1 MDNKYLVINGGSSS
15 LKFSLY
21 NTIKEEIVNGYIQ
34 KIGLED
40 SFYTLKYDGKKI
52 EKTCEINNHVDACN
66 VMINELLDNGFIFN
80 INQIAGVG
88 HRVLHGAEFYNESV
102 IIDDEVINNLKSL
115 VDLGGLHLPGEIS
128 VIECMKNILPDVKQ
142 VAVFDTAF
150 HQTMKNDRYIYPIK
164 YEYYEK
170 YGVRKYGFHGT
181 SYNYI
186 NNVMKDKLG
195 VNNPNLIVCHI
206 GSGASMC
213 AIKNG
218 ECVDTTMGLTPLDG
232 LMMGTRSGSI
242 DPAIIDYL
250 VNKTGK
256 NVSTITDELNKES
269 GMVGLCGKSDLRDVD
284 ILINNGDKKAILAM
298 KIYINSIIKYIAEY
312 YFLLKGDVDAIVF
325 TAGVGE
331 NNSYVRREVV
341 NYISDVI
348 GSKLDDDMNNQI
360 AGFKEIK
367 EGIITTSDSKCPIYV
382 VPTDEESMILTDTI
396 RLCETNKK
404 LVKKRN

>member
-1 MDNKYLVINGGSSS
+1 MRDKYLVINGGSSS

-21 NTIKEEIVNGYIQ
+21 NNDKEEIVNGYIQ

-40 SFYTLKYDGKKI
+40 SFYTLKFNGKKEERKI
-52 EKTCEINNHVDACN
+52 KIMNHVDACN
-66 VMINELLDNGFIFN
+66 VMINELLANKFINN
-80 INQIAGVG
+80 INEIAGIG
-88 HRVLHGAEFYNESV
+88 HRVLHGGEFYDKSV
-102 IIDDEVINNLKSL
+102 VIDDEVINNLKSII
-115 VDLGGLHLPGEIS
+115 DLGELHLPGEIS
-128 VIECMKNILPDVKQ
+128 VIEVMKNILPDVRQ

-150 HQTMKNDRYIYPIK
+150 HQTIESDRYIYPIK
-164 YEYYEK
+164 YEYYKK

-181 SYNYI
+181 SHNYI
-186 NNVMKDKLG
+186 CNVMKDKLEI
-195 VNNPNLIVCHI
+195 NNPNLIVCHI
-206 GSGASMC
+206 GSGASIS

-218 ECVDTTMGLTPLDG
+218 VCADTSMGLTPLDG

-250 VNKTGK
+250 VKKTGK
-256 NVSTITDELNKES
+256 SVSAITDELNKES

-284 ILINNGDKKAILAM
+284 NLINKGDKKAILAM

-341 NYISDVI
+341 NYISNII
-348 GSKLDDDMNNQI
+348 GSKLDNEMNDKI

-367 EGIITTSDSKCPIYV
+367 EGIITTSDSKCPVYV

-396 RLCETNKK
+396 KLTKKNKM
-404 LVKKRN
+404 LVKKI

>member
-21 NTIKEEIVNGYIQ
+21 NDKKEELVNGYIQ

-52 EKTCEINNHVDACN
+52 EKSCKISNHVDACS
-66 VMINELLDNGFIFN
+66 VMISELLDNGFIFD
-80 INQIAGVG
+80 INEIAGIG

-102 IIDDEVINNLKSL
+102 LIDDEVINNLKSII
-115 VDLGGLHLPGEIS
+115 DLGGLHLPGEIS
-128 VIECMKNILPDVKQ
+128 IIECMKS
-142 VAVFDTAF
+142 
-150 HQTMKNDRYIYPIK
+150 DRYIYPIK

-186 NNVMKDKLG
+186 NNVMKEKLEIE
-195 VNNPNLIVCHI
+195 NPNLIVCHI
-206 GSGASMC
+206 GSGASVC
-213 AIKNG
+213 AIENG
-218 ECVDTTMGLTPLDG
+218 ECVDTSMGLTPLDG

-242 DPAIIDYL
+242 DPAIVDYL
-250 VNKTGK
+250 VKKTGK
-256 NVSTITDELNKES
+256 SVDEINDELNKQS

-284 ILINNGDKKAILAM
+284 ELINKCNKKAILAM

-312 YFLLKGDVDAIVF
+312 YFLLQGDVNAIVF

-341 NYISDVI
+341 NYISNII
-348 GSKLDDDMNNQI
+348 GSKLNNEMNDSI
-360 AGFKEIK
+360 ASFKNIK
-367 EGIITTSDSKCPIYV
+367 EGIITTDDSRCPVYV

-396 RLCETNKK
+396 RLTKNDKK
-404 LVKKRN
+404 LIKKRK

>member
-21 NTIKEEIVNGYIQ
+21 NTNKEEMVNGYIQ

-40 SFYTLKYDGKKI
+40 SFYTLKYDGKKV
-52 EKTCEINNHVDACN
+52 EKNCEIMNHIDACN
-66 VMINELLDNGFIFN
+66 VMINELLANKFIN
-80 INQIAGVG
+80 EINEISGIG

-102 IIDDEVINNLKSL
+102 IIDDEVINNLKSII
-115 VDLGGLHLPGEIS
+115 DLGGLHLPGEIS

-150 HQTMKNDRYIYPIK
+150 HQTMKSDRYIYPIK

-186 NNVMKDKLG
+186 NNVMKDKLEI
-195 VNNPNLIVCHI
+195 NNPNLIVCHI
-206 GSGASMC
+206 GSGASVC
-213 AIKNG
+213 AIENG
-218 ECVDTTMGLTPLDG
+218 QCVDTSMGLTPLDG

-242 DPAIIDYL
+242 DPAIVDYL

-256 NVSTITDELNKES
+256 SVDVITDELNKQS
-269 GMVGLCGKSDLRDVD
+269 GMIGLCGKSDLRDVD
-284 ILINNGDKKAILAM
+284 ELISKDDKNAILAM

-312 YFLLKGDVDAIVF
+312 YFLLNGNVDAIVF

-341 NYISDVI
+341 SFISNVI
-348 GSKLDDDMNNQI
+348 GSKLDNEMNDKV
-360 AGFKEIK
+360 ASFKEIK
-367 EGIITTSDSKCPIYV
+367 EGIITTSDSKCPVYV
-382 VPTDEESMILTDTI
+382 VPTDEESMILSDTI
-396 RLCETNKK
+396 RLSKKNKT
-404 LVKKRN
+404 LIKKI

>member
-21 NTIKEEIVNGYIQ
+21 NTNKEEKVNGYIQ

-40 SFYTLKYDGKKI
+40 SFYTLKYDGKKV
-52 EKTCEINNHVDACN
+52 EKNCKIMNHIDACN
-66 VMINELLDNGFIFN
+66 VMINELLANKFIN
-80 INQIAGVG
+80 EISEISGIG

-102 IIDDEVINNLKSL
+102 IIDDEVINNLKSII
-115 VDLGGLHLPGEIS
+115 DLGGLHLPGEIS

-150 HQTMKNDRYIYPIK
+150 HQTMKSDRYIYPIK

-186 NNVMKDKLG
+186 NNVMKDKLEI
-195 VNNPNLIVCHI
+195 NNPNLIVCHI
-206 GSGASMC
+206 GSGASVC
-213 AIKNG
+213 AIENG
-218 ECVDTTMGLTPLDG
+218 QCVDTSMGLTPLDG

-242 DPAIIDYL
+242 DPAIVDYL

-256 NVSTITDELNKES
+256 SVDVITDELNKQS
-269 GMVGLCGKSDLRDVD
+269 GMIGLCGKSDLRDVD
-284 ILINNGDKKAILAM
+284 ELISKDDKNAILAM

-312 YFLLKGDVDAIVF
+312 YFLLNGNVDAIVF

-341 NYISDVI
+341 NYISNI
-348 GSKLDDDMNNQI
+348 INSKLDNEMNDKV
-360 AGFKEIK
+360 ASFKEIK
-367 EGIITTSDSKCPIYV
+367 EGIITTSDSKCPVYV
-382 VPTDEESMILTDTI
+382 VPTDEESMILSDTI
-396 RLCETNKK
+396 RLSKTNKK
-404 LVKKRN
+404 LVKKR

>member
-21 NTIKEEIVNGYIQ
+21 NINKEEMVNGYIQ

-40 SFYTLKYDGKKI
+40 SFYTLKYDGKKV
-52 EKTCEINNHVDACN
+52 EKNCKIMNHIDACN
-66 VMINELLDNGFIFN
+66 VMINELLANKFIN
-80 INQIAGVG
+80 EISEISGIG

-102 IIDDEVINNLKSL
+102 IIDDEVINNLKSII
-115 VDLGGLHLPGEIS
+115 DLGGLHLPGEIS

-150 HQTMKNDRYIYPIK
+150 HQTMKSDRYIYPIK

-186 NNVMKDKLG
+186 NNVMKDKLEIE
-195 VNNPNLIVCHI
+195 NPNLIICHI
-206 GSGASMC
+206 GSGASVC
-213 AIKNG
+213 AIENG
-218 ECVDTTMGLTPLDG
+218 QCVDTSMGLTPLDG

-242 DPAIIDYL
+242 DPAIVDYL

-256 NVSTITDELNKES
+256 SVDVITDELNKQS
-269 GMVGLCGKSDLRDVD
+269 GMIGLCGKSDLRDVD
-284 ILINNGDKKAILAM
+284 ELINNGDKNAILAM

-312 YFLLKGDVDAIVF
+312 YFLLKGNVDAIVF

-341 NYISDVI
+341 SFISNVI
-348 GSKLDDDMNNQI
+348 GSKLDNKMNDKV
-360 AGFKEIK
+360 ASFKEIK
-367 EGIITTSDSKCPIYV
+367 EGVITTNDSKCPVYV
-382 VPTDEESMILTDTI
+382 VPTDEESMILSDTI
-396 RLCETNKK
+396 RLSKKNKT
-404 LVKKRN
+404 LVKKI

>member
-21 NTIKEEIVNGYIQ
+21 NFNKEEIVNGYIQ

-52 EKTCEINNHVDACN
+52 EKNHKIVNHVDACN
-66 VMINELLDNGFIFN
+66 VMINELLANKFIN
-80 INQIAGVG
+80 EVSEIAGIG

-102 IIDDEVINNLKSL
+102 LVDDEVISNLKSII
-115 VDLGGLHLPGEIS
+115 DLGGLHLPGEIS

-150 HQTMKNDRYIYPIK
+150 HQTMKSDRYIYPIK
-164 YEYYEK
+164 YEYYK
-170 YGVRKYGFHGT
+170 RYGIRKYGFHGT

-186 NNVMKDKLG
+186 NNVMKEKLS
-195 VNNPNLIVCHI
+195 VSSPNLIVCHI
-206 GSGASMC
+206 GSGASIC
-213 AIKNG
+213 AIQNG
-218 ECVDTTMGLTPLDG
+218 ECVDTSMGLTPLDG

-242 DPAIIDYL
+242 DPAIVDYL
-250 VNKTGK
+250 VEKTGK
-256 NVSTITDELNKES
+256 SVNVITDELNKQS
-269 GMVGLCGKSDLRDVD
+269 GMMGLCGKSDLRDVSK
-284 ILINNGDKKAILAM
+284 LIDNGDKNAILAM
-298 KIYINSIIKYIAEY
+298 KVYINSIIKYIAEY

-331 NNSYVRREVV
+331 NNNYVRRRVV

-348 GSKLDDDMNNQI
+348 GSKLDNEMNDKI
-360 AGFKEIK
+360 ASFKEIK

-396 RLCETNKK
+396 RLCNTNKK
-404 LVKKRN
+404 LIKKR

>member
-21 NTIKEEIVNGYIQ
+21 NFNKEEIVNGYIQ

-52 EKTCEINNHVDACN
+52 EKNHKIDNHVDACN
-66 VMINELLDNGFIFN
+66 VMINELLANKFIN
-80 INQIAGVG
+80 EVSEIAGIG

-102 IIDDEVINNLKSL
+102 IIDDEVINNLKSII
-115 VDLGGLHLPGEIS
+115 DLGGLHLPGEIS
-128 VIECMKNILPDVKQ
+128 VIECMNNILPDVKQ

-150 HQTMKNDRYIYPIK
+150 HQTMKSDRYIYPIK

-186 NNVMKDKLG
+186 NNVMKDKLEI
-195 VNNPNLIVCHI
+195 NNPNLIVCHI
-206 GSGASMC
+206 GSGASIC
-213 AIKNG
+213 AIENG
-218 ECVDTTMGLTPLDG
+218 QCVDTSMGLTPLDG

-242 DPAIIDYL
+242 DPAIVDYL

-256 NVSTITDELNKES
+256 SVDVITDELNKQS
-269 GMVGLCGKSDLRDVD
+269 GMIGLCGKSDLRDVEE
-284 ILINNGDKKAILAM
+284 LINKGDKNAILAM

-312 YFLLKGDVDAIVF
+312 YFLLKGNVDAIVF

-341 NYISDVI
+341 NYISNI
-348 GSKLDDDMNNQI
+348 INSKLDNEMNDKV
-360 AGFKEIK
+360 ASFKEIK
-367 EGIITTSDSKCPIYV
+367 EGIITTSDSKCPVYV
-382 VPTDEESMILTDTI
+382 VPTDEESMILTDTM
-396 RLCETNKK
+396 RLSKKNKT
-404 LVKKRN
+404 LIKKK

>member
-21 NTIKEEIVNGYIQ
+21 NINKEEMVNGYIQ

-40 SFYTLKYDGKKI
+40 SFYTLKYDGKKV
-52 EKTCEINNHVDACN
+52 EKNCKIINHIDACN
-66 VMINELLDNGFIFN
+66 VMIDELLSNKFIN
-80 INQIAGVG
+80 EISEISGIG

-102 IIDDEVINNLKSL
+102 IIDDEVINNLKSII
-115 VDLGGLHLPGEIS
+115 DLGGLHLPGEIS

-150 HQTMKNDRYIYPIK
+150 HQTMKSDRYIYPIK

-186 NNVMKDKLG
+186 NNVMKDKLEIE
-195 VNNPNLIVCHI
+195 NPNLIICHI
-206 GSGASMC
+206 GSGASVC
-213 AIKNG
+213 AIENG
-218 ECVDTTMGLTPLDG
+218 QCVDTSMGLTPLDG

-242 DPAIIDYL
+242 DPAIVDYL

-256 NVSTITDELNKES
+256 SVDVITDELNKQS
-269 GMVGLCGKSDLRDVD
+269 GMIGLCGKSDLRDVD
-284 ILINNGDKKAILAM
+284 ELINNGDKNAILAM

-312 YFLLKGDVDAIVF
+312 YFLLKGNVDAIVF

-341 NYISDVI
+341 SFISNVI
-348 GSKLDDDMNNQI
+348 GSKLDNKMNDKV
-360 AGFKEIK
+360 ASFKEIK
-367 EGIITTSDSKCPIYV
+367 EGVITTNDSKCPVYV
-382 VPTDEESMILTDTI
+382 VPTDEESMILSDTI
-396 RLCETNKK
+396 RLSKKNKT
-404 LVKKRN
+404 LVKKI

>member
-1 MDNKYLVINGGSSS
+1 MDNKCLVINGGSSS

-21 NTIKEEIVNGYIQ
+21 NINKEEMVNGYIQ

-40 SFYTLKYDGKKI
+40 SFYTLKYDGKKV
-52 EKTCEINNHVDACN
+52 EKNCKIMNHIDACN
-66 VMINELLDNGFIFN
+66 VMINELLANKFIN
-80 INQIAGVG
+80 EISEISGIG

-102 IIDDEVINNLKSL
+102 IIDDEVINNLKSII
-115 VDLGGLHLPGEIS
+115 DLGGLHLPGEIS

-150 HQTMKNDRYIYPIK
+150 HQTMKSDRYIYPIK

-186 NNVMKDKLG
+186 NNVMKDKLEIE
-195 VNNPNLIVCHI
+195 NPNLIICHI
-206 GSGASMC
+206 GSGASVC
-213 AIKNG
+213 AIENG
-218 ECVDTTMGLTPLDG
+218 QCVDTSMGLTPLDG

-242 DPAIIDYL
+242 DPAIVDYL

-256 NVSTITDELNKES
+256 SVDVITDELNKQS
-269 GMVGLCGKSDLRDVD
+269 GMIGLCGKSDLRDVD
-284 ILINNGDKKAILAM
+284 ELINNGDKNAILAM

-312 YFLLKGDVDAIVF
+312 YFLLKGNVDAIVF

-341 NYISDVI
+341 SFISNVI
-348 GSKLDDDMNNQI
+348 GSKLDNKVNDKV
-360 AGFKEIK
+360 ASFKEIK
-367 EGIITTSDSKCPIYV
+367 EGVITTNDSKCPVYV
-382 VPTDEESMILTDTI
+382 VPTDEESMILSDTI
-396 RLCETNKK
+396 RLSKKNKT
-404 LVKKRN
+404 LVKKI

>member
-21 NTIKEEIVNGYIQ
+21 NTNKEEKVNGYIQ

-40 SFYTLKYDGKKI
+40 SFYTLKYDGKKV
-52 EKTCEINNHVDACN
+52 EKNCKIMNHIDACN
-66 VMINELLDNGFIFN
+66 VMINELLANKFIN
-80 INQIAGVG
+80 EISEISGIG

-102 IIDDEVINNLKSL
+102 IIDDEVINNLKSII
-115 VDLGGLHLPGEIS
+115 DLGGLHLPGEIS

-150 HQTMKNDRYIYPIK
+150 HQTMKSDRYIYPIK

-186 NNVMKDKLG
+186 NNVMKYKLEIE
-195 VNNPNLIVCHI
+195 NPNLIICHI
-206 GSGASMC
+206 GSGASVC
-213 AIKNG
+213 AIENG
-218 ECVDTTMGLTPLDG
+218 QCVDTSMGLTPLDG

-242 DPAIIDYL
+242 DPAIVDYL

-256 NVSTITDELNKES
+256 SVDVITDELNKQS
-269 GMVGLCGKSDLRDVD
+269 GMIGLCGKSDLRDVD
-284 ILINNGDKKAILAM
+284 ELISKGDKNAILAM

-312 YFLLKGDVDAIVF
+312 YFLLKGNVDAIVF

-341 NYISDVI
+341 NYISNI
-348 GSKLDDDMNNQI
+348 INSKLDNEMNDKV
-360 AGFKEIK
+360 ASFKEIK
-367 EGIITTSDSKCPIYV
+367 EGIITTNDSKCPVYV
-382 VPTDEESMILTDTI
+382 VPTDEESMILTDTM
-396 RLCETNKK
+396 RLSKKNKT
-404 LVKKRN
+404 LVKKI

>member
-21 NTIKEEIVNGYIQ
+21 NDKKEELVNGYIQ

-52 EKTCEINNHVDACN
+52 EKLCKINNHVDACS
-66 VMINELLDNGFIFN
+66 VMISELLDNGFIFD
-80 INQIAGVG
+80 INEIVGIG

-102 IIDDEVINNLKSL
+102 LIDDEVINNLKSII
-115 VDLGGLHLPGEIS
+115 DLGGLHLPGEIS
-128 VIECMKNILPDVKQ
+128 VIECMKNILPDIKQ

-150 HQTMKNDRYIYPIK
+150 HQTMKSDIYIYPIK

-186 NNVMKDKLG
+186 NNVMKEKLEIE
-195 VNNPNLIVCHI
+195 NPNLIICHI
-206 GSGASMC
+206 GSGASVC
-213 AIKNG
+213 AIENG
-218 ECVDTTMGLTPLDG
+218 QCVDTSMGLTPLDG

-242 DPAIIDYL
+242 DPAIVDYL
-250 VNKTGK
+250 VKKTGK
-256 NVSTITDELNKES
+256 SVDEITDELNKQS

-284 ILINNGDKKAILAM
+284 ELISKGNKNAILAM

-312 YFLLKGDVDAIVF
+312 YFLLKGNVDAIVF

-341 NYISDVI
+341 NYISNII
-348 GSKLDDDMNNQI
+348 GSKLNEEMNDSI
-360 AGFKEIK
+360 ASFKNIK
-367 EGIITTSDSKCPIYV
+367 EGIITTDDSICPVYV

-396 RLCETNKK
+396 RLTKNDKK
-404 LVKKRN
+404 LIKRIK

>member
-1 MDNKYLVINGGSSS
+1 MDSKYLVINGGSSS

-21 NTIKEEIVNGYIQ
+21 NTNKEEMVNGYIQ

-40 SFYTLKYDGKKI
+40 SFYTLKYDGKKV
-52 EKTCEINNHVDACN
+52 EKNCKIINHIDACN
-66 VMINELLDNGFIFN
+66 VMINELLSNKFIN
-80 INQIAGVG
+80 EISEISGIG

-102 IIDDEVINNLKSL
+102 IIDDEVINNLKSII
-115 VDLGGLHLPGEIS
+115 DLGGLHLPGEIS

-150 HQTMKNDRYIYPIK
+150 HQTMKSDRYIYPIK

-186 NNVMKDKLG
+186 NNVMKDKLEIE
-195 VNNPNLIVCHI
+195 NPNLIICHI
-206 GSGASMC
+206 GSGASVC
-213 AIKNG
+213 AIENG
-218 ECVDTTMGLTPLDG
+218 QCVDTSMGLTPLDG

-242 DPAIIDYL
+242 DPAIVDYL

-256 NVSTITDELNKES
+256 SVDVITDELNKQS
-269 GMVGLCGKSDLRDVD
+269 GMIGLCGKSDLRDVD
-284 ILINNGDKKAILAM
+284 ELISKGDKNAILAM

-312 YFLLKGDVDAIVF
+312 YFLLKGNVDAIVF

-341 NYISDVI
+341 NYISNI
-348 GSKLDDDMNNQI
+348 INSKLDNEMNDKV
-360 AGFKEIK
+360 ASFKEIK
-367 EGIITTSDSKCPIYV
+367 EGIITTNDSKCPVYV
-382 VPTDEESMILTDTI
+382 VPTDEESMILTDTM
-396 RLCETNKK
+396 RLSKKNKT
-404 LVKKRN
+404 LIKKI

>member
-21 NTIKEEIVNGYIQ
+21 NTNKEEMVNGYIQ

-52 EKTCEINNHVDACN
+52 EKKYKIMNHIDACN
-66 VMINELLDNGFIFN
+66 VMINELLANKFIN
-80 INQIAGVG
+80 EISEIGGIG

-102 IIDDEVINNLKSL
+102 IIDDEVINNLKSII
-115 VDLGGLHLPGEIS
+115 DLGGLHLPGEIS
-128 VIECMKNILPDVKQ
+128 VIECMKNLLSDVKQ

-150 HQTMKNDRYIYPIK
+150 HQTMRSDRYIYPIK

-186 NNVMKDKLG
+186 NNVMEDKLKIE
-195 VNNPNLIVCHI
+195 NPNLIICHI
-206 GSGASMC
+206 GSGASVC
-213 AIKNG
+213 AIEKG
-218 ECVDTTMGLTPLDG
+218 QCVDTSMGLTPLDG

-242 DPAIIDYL
+242 DPAIVDYL

-256 NVSTITDELNKES
+256 SVDVITDELNKQS
-269 GMVGLCGKSDLRDVD
+269 GMIGLCGKSDLRDVD
-284 ILINNGDKKAILAM
+284 ELINNGDKNAILAM
-298 KIYINSIIKYIAEY
+298 KIYINSIVKYIAEY

-341 NYISDVI
+341 NYISNVI
-348 GSKLDDDMNNQI
+348 GSKLDNQMNDKV
-360 AGFKEIK
+360 ASFKEIK
-367 EGIITTSDSKCPIYV
+367 EGIITTSDSKCPVYV
-382 VPTDEESMILTDTI
+382 VPTDEESMILSDTI
-396 RLCETNKK
+396 RLSKKNKT
-404 LVKKRN
+404 LIKKI

>member
-21 NTIKEEIVNGYIQ
+21 NTNKEEKVNGYIQ

-40 SFYTLKYDGKKI
+40 SFYTLKYDGKKV
-52 EKTCEINNHVDACN
+52 EKNCKIMNHIDACN
-66 VMINELLDNGFIFN
+66 VMINELLANKFIN
-80 INQIAGVG
+80 EISEISGIG

-102 IIDDEVINNLKSL
+102 IIDDEVINNLKSII
-115 VDLGGLHLPGEIS
+115 DLGGLHLPGEIS

-150 HQTMKNDRYIYPIK
+150 HQTMKSDRYIYPIK

-186 NNVMKDKLG
+186 NNVMKDKLEIE
-195 VNNPNLIVCHI
+195 NPNLIICHI
-206 GSGASMC
+206 GSGASVC
-213 AIKNG
+213 AIENG
-218 ECVDTTMGLTPLDG
+218 QCVDTSMGLTPLDG

-242 DPAIIDYL
+242 DPAIVDYL

-256 NVSTITDELNKES
+256 SVDVITDELNKQS
-269 GMVGLCGKSDLRDVD
+269 GMIGLCGKSDLRDVD
-284 ILINNGDKKAILAM
+284 ELISKGDKNAILAM

-312 YFLLKGDVDAIVF
+312 YFLLKGNVDAIVF

-341 NYISDVI
+341 NYISNI
-348 GSKLDDDMNNQI
+348 INSKLDNEMNDKV
-360 AGFKEIK
+360 ASFKEIK
-367 EGIITTSDSKCPIYV
+367 EGIITTNDSKCPVYV
-382 VPTDEESMILTDTI
+382 VPTDEESMILTDTM
-396 RLCETNKK
+396 RLSKKNKT
-404 LVKKRN
+404 LVMKI

>member
-21 NTIKEEIVNGYIQ
+21 NINKEEMVNGYIQ

-40 SFYTLKYDGKKI
+40 SFYTLKYDGKKV
-52 EKTCEINNHVDACN
+52 EKNCKIMNHIDACN
-66 VMINELLDNGFIFN
+66 VMINELLANKFIN
-80 INQIAGVG
+80 EISEISGIG

-102 IIDDEVINNLKSL
+102 IIDDEVINNLKSII
-115 VDLGGLHLPGEIS
+115 DLGGLHLPGEIS

-150 HQTMKNDRYIYPIK
+150 HQTMKSDRYIYPIK

-186 NNVMKDKLG
+186 NNVMKDKLEIE
-195 VNNPNLIVCHI
+195 NPNLIICHI
-206 GSGASMC
+206 GSGASVC
-213 AIKNG
+213 AIENG
-218 ECVDTTMGLTPLDG
+218 QCVDTSMGLTPLDG
-232 LMMGTRSGSI
+232 LMMGTRTGSI
-242 DPAIIDYL
+242 DPAIVDYL

-256 NVSTITDELNKES
+256 SVDVITDELNKQS
-269 GMVGLCGKSDLRDVD
+269 GMIGLCGKSDLRDVD
-284 ILINNGDKKAILAM
+284 ELINNGDKNAILAM

-312 YFLLKGDVDAIVF
+312 YFLLKGNVDAIVF

-341 NYISDVI
+341 SFISNVI
-348 GSKLDDDMNNQI
+348 GSKLDNKVNDKV
-360 AGFKEIK
+360 ASFKEIK
-367 EGIITTSDSKCPIYV
+367 EGVITTNDSKCPVYV
-382 VPTDEESMILTDTI
+382 VPTDEESMILSDTI
-396 RLCETNKK
+396 RLSKKNKT
-404 LVKKRN
+404 LVKKI

>member
-21 NTIKEEIVNGYIQ
+21 NINKEEMVNGYIQ

-40 SFYTLKYDGKKI
+40 SFYTLKYDGKKV
-52 EKTCEINNHVDACN
+52 EKNCKIMNHIDACN
-66 VMINELLDNGFIFN
+66 VMINELLANKFIN
-80 INQIAGVG
+80 EISEISGIG

-102 IIDDEVINNLKSL
+102 IIDDEVINNLKSII
-115 VDLGGLHLPGEIS
+115 DLGGLHLPGEIS
-128 VIECMKNILPDVKQ
+128 VIGCMKNILPDVKQ

-150 HQTMKNDRYIYPIK
+150 HQTMKSDRYIYPIK

-186 NNVMKDKLG
+186 NNVMKDKLEIE
-195 VNNPNLIVCHI
+195 NPNLIICHI
-206 GSGASMC
+206 GSGASVC
-213 AIKNG
+213 AIENG
-218 ECVDTTMGLTPLDG
+218 QCVDTSMGLTPLDG

-242 DPAIIDYL
+242 DPAIVDYL

-256 NVSTITDELNKES
+256 SVDVITDELNKQS
-269 GMVGLCGKSDLRDVD
+269 GMIGLCGKSDLRDVD
-284 ILINNGDKKAILAM
+284 ELINNGDKNAILAM

-312 YFLLKGDVDAIVF
+312 YFLLKGNVDAIVF

-341 NYISDVI
+341 SFISNVI
-348 GSKLDDDMNNQI
+348 GSKLDNKMNDKV
-360 AGFKEIK
+360 ASFKEIK
-367 EGIITTSDSKCPIYV
+367 EGVITTNDSKCPVYV
-382 VPTDEESMILTDTI
+382 VPTDEESMILSDTI
-396 RLCETNKK
+396 RLSKKNKT
-404 LVKKRN
+404 LVKKI

>member
-21 NTIKEEIVNGYIQ
+21 NFNKEEIVNGYIQ

-52 EKTCEINNHVDACN
+52 EKNYKIDNHVDACN
-66 VMINELLDNGFIFN
+66 VMINELLANKFIN
-80 INQIAGVG
+80 EVSEIAGIG

-102 IIDDEVINNLKSL
+102 IIDDEVINNLKSII
-115 VDLGGLHLPGEIS
+115 DLGGLHLPGEIS

-150 HQTMKNDRYIYPIK
+150 HQTMKSDRYIYPIK

-186 NNVMKDKLG
+186 NNVMKEKLEIE
-195 VNNPNLIVCHI
+195 NPNLIICHI
-206 GSGASMC
+206 GSGASVC
-213 AIKNG
+213 AIENG
-218 ECVDTTMGLTPLDG
+218 ECVDTSMGLTPLDG

-242 DPAIIDYL
+242 DPAIVDYL
-250 VNKTGK
+250 VKKTGK
-256 NVSTITDELNKES
+256 SVDEITDELNKQS

-284 ILINNGDKKAILAM
+284 ELISKGNKNAILAM

-312 YFLLKGDVDAIVF
+312 YFLLKGNVDAIVF

-341 NYISDVI
+341 NYISNII
-348 GSKLDDDMNNQI
+348 GSKLNEEMNDSI
-360 AGFKEIK
+360 ASFKNIK
-367 EGIITTSDSKCPIYV
+367 EGIITTDDSICPVYV

-396 RLCETNKK
+396 RLTKNDKK
-404 LVKKRN
+404 LIKRI

>member
-1 MDNKYLVINGGSSS
+1 MDSKYLVINGGSSS

-21 NTIKEEIVNGYIQ
+21 NTNKEEMVNGYIQ

-40 SFYTLKYDGKKI
+40 SFYTLKYDGKKV
-52 EKTCEINNHVDACN
+52 EKNCEIMNHIDACN
-66 VMINELLDNGFIFN
+66 VMINELLANKFIN
-80 INQIAGVG
+80 EISEISGIG

-102 IIDDEVINNLKSL
+102 IIDDDVINNLKSII
-115 VDLGGLHLPGEIS
+115 DLGGLHLPGEIS
-128 VIECMKNILPDVKQ
+128 IIECMKNILPDVKQ

-150 HQTMKNDRYIYPIK
+150 HQTMKSERYIYPIK

-186 NNVMKDKLG
+186 NNVMKDKLEI
-195 VNNPNLIVCHI
+195 NNPNLIVCHI
-206 GSGASMC
+206 GSGASVC
-213 AIKNG
+213 AIENG
-218 ECVDTTMGLTPLDG
+218 QCVDTSMGLTPLDG

-242 DPAIIDYL
+242 DPAIVDYL

-256 NVSTITDELNKES
+256 SVDVITDELNKQS
-269 GMVGLCGKSDLRDVD
+269 GMIGLCGKSDLRDVD
-284 ILINNGDKKAILAM
+284 ELISKGDKNAILAM

-312 YFLLKGDVDAIVF
+312 YFLLKGNVDAIVF

-341 NYISDVI
+341 NYISNI
-348 GSKLDDDMNNQI
+348 INSKLDNELNDKV
-360 AGFKEIK
+360 ASFKEIK
-367 EGIITTSDSKCPIYV
+367 EGIITTSDSKCPVYV
-382 VPTDEESMILTDTI
+382 VPTDEESMILSDTI
-396 RLCETNKK
+396 RLSKKNKT
-404 LVKKRN
+404 LIKKI

>member
-21 NTIKEEIVNGYIQ
+21 NFNKEEIVNGYIQ

-52 EKTCEINNHVDACN
+52 EKNYKIDNHVDACN
-66 VMINELLDNGFIFN
+66 VMINELLANKFIN
-80 INQIAGVG
+80 EVSEIAGIG

-102 IIDDEVINNLKSL
+102 IIDDEVINNLKSII
-115 VDLGGLHLPGEIS
+115 DLGGLHLPGEIS
-128 VIECMKNILPDVKQ
+128 VIECMKNILSDVKQ

-150 HQTMKNDRYIYPIK
+150 HQTMKSDRYIYPIK

-186 NNVMKDKLG
+186 NNVMKEKLEIE
-195 VNNPNLIVCHI
+195 NPNLIICHI
-206 GSGASMC
+206 GSGASVC
-213 AIKNG
+213 AIENG
-218 ECVDTTMGLTPLDG
+218 QCVDTSMGLTPLDG

-242 DPAIIDYL
+242 DPAIVDYL
-250 VNKTGK
+250 VKKTGK
-256 NVSTITDELNKES
+256 SVDEITDELNKQS

-284 ILINNGDKKAILAM
+284 ELISKGDKNAILAM

-312 YFLLKGDVDAIVF
+312 YFLLQGDVNAIVF

-341 NYISDVI
+341 NYISNII
-348 GSKLDDDMNNQI
+348 GSKLNKEMNDSI
-360 AGFKEIK
+360 ASFKNIK
-367 EGIITTSDSKCPIYV
+367 EGIITTDDSICPVYV

-396 RLCETNKK
+396 RLTKNDKK
-404 LVKKRN
+404 LIKRI

>member
-21 NTIKEEIVNGYIQ
+21 NGNKEEMVNGYIE

-40 SFYTLKYDGKKI
+40 SFYTLKYDGKKVKKEVKI
-52 EKTCEINNHVDACN
+52 MNHVDACN
-66 VMINELLDNGFIFN
+66 IMINELLSYGFICD
-80 INQIAGVG
+80 INEISGIG
-88 HRVLHGAEFYNESV
+88 HRVLHGAEFYDKSV
-102 IIDDEVINNLKSL
+102 VIDDEVINNLKSI
-115 VDLGGLHLPGEIS
+115 VDLGELHLPGEIS
-128 VIECMKNILPDVKQ
+128 VIECIKNILPDVKQ

-150 HQTMKNDRYIYPIK
+150 HQTMESDRYIYPIK
-164 YEYYEK
+164 YEYYKK

-186 NNVMKDKLG
+186 NNVMKDKLEIS
-195 VNNPNLIVCHI
+195 NPNLIVCHI
-206 GSGASMC
+206 GSGASIC

-218 ECVDTTMGLTPLDG
+218 MCVDTSMGLTPLDG

-242 DPAIIDYL
+242 DPAIIDFL
-250 VNKTGK
+250 VKKTGK
-256 NVSTITDELNKES
+256 SLNDIMNELNKES
-269 GMVGLCGKSDLRDVD
+269 GMLGLCGKSDLRDVD
-284 ILINNGDKKAILAM
+284 DLINKGNKNAILAM

-341 NYISDVI
+341 NYISNII
-348 GSKLDDDMNNQI
+348 GSKLDDDVNDKI
-360 AGFKEIK
+360 AGFKDIK
-367 EGIITTSDSKCPIYV
+367 EGIITTKDSKVPVYV
-382 VPTDEESMILTDTI
+382 VPTDEECMILSDTI
-396 RLCETNKK
+396 KLCKKDKK
-404 LVKKRN
+404 LVKKL

>member
-21 NTIKEEIVNGYIQ
+21 NINKEEMVNGYIQ

-40 SFYTLKYDGKKI
+40 SFYTLKYDGKKV
-52 EKTCEINNHVDACN
+52 EKNCKIMNHIDACN
-66 VMINELLDNGFIFN
+66 VMINELLANKFIN
-80 INQIAGVG
+80 EISEISGIG

-102 IIDDEVINNLKSL
+102 IIDDEVINNLKSII
-115 VDLGGLHLPGEIS
+115 DLGGLHLPGEIS

-150 HQTMKNDRYIYPIK
+150 HQTMKSDRYIYPIK

-186 NNVMKDKLG
+186 NNVMKDKLEIE
-195 VNNPNLIVCHI
+195 NPNLIICHI
-206 GSGASMC
+206 GSGASVC
-213 AIKNG
+213 AIENG
-218 ECVDTTMGLTPLDG
+218 QCVDTSMGLTPLDG

-242 DPAIIDYL
+242 DPAIVDYL

-256 NVSTITDELNKES
+256 SVDVITDELNKQS
-269 GMVGLCGKSDLRDVD
+269 GMIGLCGKSDLRDVD
-284 ILINNGDKKAILAM
+284 ELINNGDKNAILAM

-312 YFLLKGDVDAIVF
+312 YFLLKGNVDAIVF

-341 NYISDVI
+341 SFISNVI
-348 GSKLDDDMNNQI
+348 GSKLDNKVNDKV
-360 AGFKEIK
+360 ASFKEIK
-367 EGIITTSDSKCPIYV
+367 EGVITTNDSKCPVYV
-382 VPTDEESMILTDTI
+382 VPTDEESMILSDTI
-396 RLCETNKK
+396 RLSKKNKT
-404 LVKKRN
+404 LVKKI

>member
-21 NTIKEEIVNGYIQ
+21 NTNKEEMVNGYIQ

-40 SFYTLKYDGKKI
+40 SFYTLKYDGKKV
-52 EKTCEINNHVDACN
+52 EKNCKIMNHIDACN
-66 VMINELLDNGFIFN
+66 VMINELLANKFIN
-80 INQIAGVG
+80 EISEIAGIG

-102 IIDDEVINNLKSL
+102 IIDDEVINNLKSII
-115 VDLGGLHLPGEIS
+115 DLGGLHLPGEIS

-150 HQTMKNDRYIYPIK
+150 HQTMKSDRYIYPIK

-186 NNVMKDKLG
+186 NNVMKDELEI
-195 VNNPNLIVCHI
+195 NNPNLIVCHI
-206 GSGASMC
+206 GSGASVC
-213 AIKNG
+213 AIENG
-218 ECVDTTMGLTPLDG
+218 QCVDTSMGLTPLDG

-242 DPAIIDYL
+242 DPAIVDYL

-256 NVSTITDELNKES
+256 SVGVITDELNKQS
-269 GMVGLCGKSDLRDVD
+269 GMIGLCGKSDLRDVD
-284 ILINNGDKKAILAM
+284 ELISKGDKNAILAM

-312 YFLLKGDVDAIVF
+312 YFLLKGNVDAIVF

-341 NYISDVI
+341 NYISNI
-348 GSKLDDDMNNQI
+348 INSKLDNEINDKV
-360 AGFKEIK
+360 ASFKEIK
-367 EGIITTSDSKCPIYV
+367 EGIITTSDSKCPVYV
-382 VPTDEESMILTDTI
+382 VPTDEESMILSDTI
-396 RLCETNKK
+396 RLSKTNKK
-404 LVKKRN
+404 LVKKR

>member
-1 MDNKYLVINGGSSS
+1 MDSKYLVINGGSSS

-21 NTIKEEIVNGYIQ
+21 NTNKEEIVNGYIQ

-40 SFYTLKYDGKKI
+40 SFYTLKYDGKKV
-52 EKTCEINNHVDACN
+52 EKNCKIMNHIDACN
-66 VMINELLDNGFIFN
+66 VMINELLSNKFIN
-80 INQIAGVG
+80 EISEISGIG

-102 IIDDEVINNLKSL
+102 IIDDEVINNLKSII
-115 VDLGGLHLPGEIS
+115 DLGGLHLPGEIS

-150 HQTMKNDRYIYPIK
+150 HQTMKSDRYIYPIK

-186 NNVMKDKLG
+186 NNVMKDKLEIG
-195 VNNPNLIVCHI
+195 NPNLIICHI
-206 GSGASMC
+206 GSGASVC
-213 AIKNG
+213 AIENG
-218 ECVDTTMGLTPLDG
+218 QCIDTSMGLTPLDG

-242 DPAIIDYL
+242 DPAIVDYL

-256 NVSTITDELNKES
+256 SVDVITDELNKQS
-269 GMVGLCGKSDLRDVD
+269 GMIGLCGKSDLRDVD
-284 ILINNGDKKAILAM
+284 ELISKGDKNAILAM

-312 YFLLKGDVDAIVF
+312 YFLLKGNVDAIVF

-341 NYISDVI
+341 NYISNI
-348 GSKLDDDMNNQI
+348 INSKLDNEMNDKV
-360 AGFKEIK
+360 ASFKEIK
-367 EGIITTSDSKCPIYV
+367 EGIITTNDSKCPVYV
-382 VPTDEESMILTDTI
+382 VPTDEESMILSDTI
-396 RLCETNKK
+396 RLSKKNKT
-404 LVKKRN
+404 LIKKI

>member
-21 NTIKEEIVNGYIQ
+21 NFNKEEIVNGYIQ

-52 EKTCEINNHVDACN
+52 EKNYKIDNHVDACN
-66 VMINELLDNGFIFN
+66 VMINELLANKFIN
-80 INQIAGVG
+80 EVSEIAGIG

-102 IIDDEVINNLKSL
+102 IIDDEVINNLKSII
-115 VDLGGLHLPGEIS
+115 DLGGLHLPGEIS
-128 VIECMKNILPDVKQ
+128 VIECMKNILSDVKQ

-150 HQTMKNDRYIYPIK
+150 HQTMKSDRYIYPIK

-186 NNVMKDKLG
+186 NNVMKEKLEIE
-195 VNNPNLIVCHI
+195 NPNLIICHI
-206 GSGASMC
+206 GSGASVC
-213 AIKNG
+213 AIENG
-218 ECVDTTMGLTPLDG
+218 QCVDTSMGLTPLDG

-242 DPAIIDYL
+242 DPAIVDYL
-250 VNKTGK
+250 VKKTGK
-256 NVSTITDELNKES
+256 SVDEITDELNKQS

-284 ILINNGDKKAILAM
+284 ELISKGNKNAILAM

-312 YFLLKGDVDAIVF
+312 YFLLKGNVDAIVF

-341 NYISDVI
+341 NYISNII
-348 GSKLDDDMNNQI
+348 GSKLNEEMNDSI
-360 AGFKEIK
+360 ASFKNIK
-367 EGIITTSDSKCPIYV
+367 EGIITTDDSICPVYV

-396 RLCETNKK
+396 RLTKNDKK
-404 LVKKRN
+404 LIKRI

>member
-21 NTIKEEIVNGYIQ
+21 NINKEEMVNGYIQ

-40 SFYTLKYDGKKI
+40 SFYTLKYDGKKV
-52 EKTCEINNHVDACN
+52 EKNCKIMNHIDACN
-66 VMINELLDNGFIFN
+66 VMINELLANKFIN
-80 INQIAGVG
+80 EISEISGIG

-102 IIDDEVINNLKSL
+102 IIDDDVINNLKSII
-115 VDLGGLHLPGEIS
+115 DLGGLHLPGEIS
-128 VIECMKNILPDVKQ
+128 IIECMKNILPDVKQ

-150 HQTMKNDRYIYPIK
+150 HQTMKSDRYIYPIK

-186 NNVMKDKLG
+186 NNVMKDKLEIE
-195 VNNPNLIVCHI
+195 NPNLIICHI
-206 GSGASMC
+206 GSGASVC
-213 AIKNG
+213 AIENG
-218 ECVDTTMGLTPLDG
+218 QCVDTSMGLTPLDG

-242 DPAIIDYL
+242 DPAIVDYL
-250 VNKTGK
+250 VSKTGK
-256 NVSTITDELNKES
+256 SVDVITDELNKQS
-269 GMVGLCGKSDLRDVD
+269 GMIGLCGKSDLRDVD
-284 ILINNGDKKAILAM
+284 ELINKDDKNAILAM

-312 YFLLKGDVDAIVF
+312 YFLLKGNVDAIVF

-341 NYISDVI
+341 SFISNVI
-348 GSKLDDDMNNQI
+348 GSKLDNKMNDKV
-360 AGFKEIK
+360 ASFKEIK
-367 EGIITTSDSKCPIYV
+367 EGIITTNDSKCPVYV
-382 VPTDEESMILTDTI
+382 VPTDEESMILSDTI
-396 RLCETNKK
+396 RLSKKNKT
-404 LVKKRN
+404 LVKKI